1 MTRFS
6 APRSARRD
14 GLARAGAAMLTSR
27 MMRTYVLFGGIS
39 IGAILA
45 TRAAGKHAVRAA
57 MWAALMV
64 PCASW

>member
-1 MTRFS
+1 
-6 APRSARRD
+6 
-14 GLARAGAAMLTSR
+14 MLTSR